1 MKKFTTLVM
10 GSAAAVSM
18 LASGA
23 QAADPPIPAD
33 EPAVAVCDAFGTGF
47 WAIPGTS
54 NCIKISGYIRADY
67 TFTTERKD
75 RVSISGLSPA
85 AANTNLGA
93 SIAAAAKTRAGPGPA
108 VGGRRDLIFVPQ
120 GTSDANVQVGSITH
134 GTDPSTDASVL
145 ALREANLDGRRGN
158 LGWGSRFRFNVD
170 VQSMTEWGVLRA
182 FGRLQGDNGGGVSVD
197 KAYVQFAGLTA
208 GWATSPFAFDS
219 IGTMHSDA
227 FDDAWTTHLL
237 SYTFAAGNGISA
249 TLSLED
255 PSVSWHNARGTT
267 RLVWDQ
273 GRGNI
278 QDDNVPD
285 VVAAFKIEQSWGK
298 AHLAGMYHRGEIRTA
313 AVPGTPSIPAGPWRS
328 YSGYGVTAGVAVKA
342 PMLEGA
348 ELAISGAYAHG
359 LGRGIGMQNVIGGG
373 LTDATT
379 PDSNGAITKTKGYS
393 GSIGLTI
400 PVSDQIEFQVAGG
413 YLSAKNSFNSGAPNY
428 GKVKAYTVGASVGWS
443 PVSDLTI
450 SLGVDYDHAKYT
462 AGNFPTVQS
471 GTSESI
477 VTGATS
483 DPVDATGWQRSLSQ
497 TSVRLRI
504 QRDF

>member
-23 QAADPPIPAD
+23 QAADPPLD

-67 TFTTERKD
+67 TFTTKRKD

-93 SIAAAAKTRAGPGPA
+93 NIAAAETTRAGPGA
-108 VGGRRDLIFVPQ
+108 AAGGRVDRIFVRR
-120 GTSDANVQVGSITH
+120 GSDGGSVQVGSITH
-134 GTDPSTDASVL
+134 GANPSTDASVL
-145 ALREANLDGRRGN
+145 ALREANLDGRRGD

-273 GRGNI
+273 GPGNI

-285 VVAAFKIEQSWGK
+285 VVAAFKIEQGWGK
-298 AHLAGMYHRGEIRTA
+298 AHLAGMYHRGEIRTGA
-313 AVPGTPSIPAGPWRS
+313 AAAWRS

-359 LGRGIGMQNVIGGG
+359 LGRAIGMQNVIGGG
-373 LTDATT
+373 LADAATI
-379 PDSNGAITKTKGYS
+379 DSNGAITKTKGYS

-400 PVSDQIEFQVAGG
+400 PVSDQIKFQVAGG
-413 YLSAKNSFNSGAPNY
+413 YLSAKNSFNFSGPNY

-450 SLGVDYDHAKYT
+450 SLGVDHDQAKYT
-462 AGNFPTVQS
+462 VGND
-471 GTSESI
+471 GTNL
-477 VTGATS
+477 VTGNSPAVTAVRS
-483 DPVDATGWQRSLSQ
+483 TGWQRKESQ